1 MKFLMVGIL
10 AMVLLGCDNTTSSS
24 EPRVAT
30 KDEMITHYDKM
41 SDGEI
46 RQIFKKQNIG
56 KCMSEFQA
64 QQIPNASTACD
75 CVMNNLTQQL
85 PISDLKTML
94 LPAEYVSADAMNGVH
109 NRSASAMV
117 QATMSCA
124 RN

>member
-1 MKFLMVGIL
+1 MKFLMVGFL
-10 AMVLLGCDNTTSSS
+10 VVFLLGCDNTTSS

-30 KDEMITHYDKM
+30 KDEMITHYNKM

-46 RQIFKKQNIG
+46 RQVFKEQNIG
-56 KCMSEFQA
+56 KCISEFQA

-75 CVMNNLTQQL
+75 CVMDNLTQQL
-85 PISDLKTML
+85 TMSDLKTML
-94 LPAEYVSADAMNGVH
+94 LPAEYVSADTMNAIH

-117 QATMSCA
+117 QATMNCA